1 MKVYKAA
8 SLRGTVNLP
17 GDKSISHRAALL
29 AAMAD
34 GESRIT
40 NFASSEDCSA
50 TLKCVGELGVP
61 VERRD
66 AEVLVFGVGKNG
78 FRKPANALDCQ
89 NSGTTMRLM
98 SGILSG
104 QAFDSVLDGDESL
117 RKRPM
122 KRVIGPLGRMGAVID
137 SNDGRA
143 PLTINGRRP
152 LKSIDLKLEIASAQ
166 LKSCVLLAGLNA
178 NGTTTVLEPVATR
191 DHTERM
197 LEYFGVQ
204 LGRERVSD
212 GIRISVSGGERLT
225 ARHISVPGD
234 VSSAAFF
241 LTAAAFCKGSEIT
254 MPNVGINPTR
264 SAVLDALQRFGADIT
279 ISDRREVC
287 GEPTAT
293 LSVNG
298 GRRRISERV
307 ILKGELIP
315 NLIDELPILAV
326 AGTQLEHGLEI
337 RDAGELRH
345 KESDRI
351 AAVAENLRR
360 MGARIKEFEDG
371 MLVEKSDLKGSTID
385 SFSDH
390 RIAMAFA
397 IAGLFA
403 DGETEIDGA
412 ECASVSFP
420 EFFEI
425 LERLVN

>member
-17 GDKSISHRAALL
+17 GDKSISHRAAML

-50 TLKCVGELGVP
+50 TLKCVGELGVL

-78 FRKPANALDCQ
+78 FRKPAIALDCQ

-98 SGILSG
+98 SGILAG

-122 KRVIGPLGRMGAVID
+122 KRVIGPLGQMGAVID

-143 PLTINGRRP
+143 PLTIHGRRP
-152 LKSIDLKLEIASAQ
+152 LQSIDLKLEIASAQ

-204 LGRERVSD
+204 LGRELVSD
-212 GIRISVSGGERLT
+212 GIRISISGDERLT

-241 LTAAAFCKGSEIT
+241 LTAAAFCEGSAIT

-264 SAVLDALQRFGADIT
+264 SAVLDALQRFGADIAV
-279 ISDRREVC
+279 SDRREVC

-293 LSVNG
+293 LSLNG
-298 GRRRISERV
+298 GRRRIGERV
-307 ILKGELIP
+307 VLKGELIP

-360 MGARIKEFEDG
+360 MGARIEEFEDG
-371 MLVEKSDLKGSTID
+371 MLVERSHLKGSLIE
-385 SFSDH
+385 SFGDH

-397 IAGLFA
+397 VAGLFA

-412 ECASVSFP
+412 ECAAVSFP
-420 EFFEI
+420 EFFELLGRI
-425 LERLVN
+425 AE